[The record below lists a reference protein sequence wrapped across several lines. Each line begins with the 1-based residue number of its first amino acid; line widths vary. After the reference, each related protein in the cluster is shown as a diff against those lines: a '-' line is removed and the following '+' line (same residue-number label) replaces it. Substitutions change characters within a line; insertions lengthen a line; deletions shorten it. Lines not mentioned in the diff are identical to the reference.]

1 MTVEN
6 SITTV
11 SKLVG
16 KAPVRSK
23 IERNTNPRKK
33 KKKQFNQ
40 GFKSRFKKKKKKK
53 ETQIEKLKELYI
65 GNNSAIL
72 SIYLSCLFCVKE
84 CCVMAQNSASLVM
97 CKKDL

>member
-33 KKKQFNQ
+33 KRNNSIKVLSQ
-40 GFKSRFKKKKKKK
+40 GLKKKKK
-53 ETQIEKLKELYI
+53 
-65 GNNSAIL
+65 GNTN
-72 SIYLSCLFCVKE
+72 
-84 CCVMAQNSASLVM
+84 
-97 CKKDL
+97 

>member
-1 MTVEN
+1 MEN

-33 KKKQFNQ
+33 KKETIQ
-40 GFKSRFKKKKKKK
+40 SRF
-53 ETQIEKLKELYI
+53 
-65 GNNSAIL
+65 
-72 SIYLSCLFCVKE
+72 
-84 CCVMAQNSASLVM
+84 
-97 CKKDL
+97 

>member
-1 MTVEN
+1 MKE
-6 SITTV
+6 IQIQE
-11 SKLVG
+11 K
-16 KAPVRSK
+16 
-23 IERNTNPRKK
+23 EK

-40 GFKSRFKKKKKKK
+40 GFKSRFKKKKKE
-53 ETQIEKLKELYI
+53 ETQIEKLKEIYI

-97 CKKDL
+97 CKKDLWMYLSFKFIERVFVPLL

>member
-1 MTVEN
+1 MILAVSQRLKLTAEN

-33 KKKQFNQ
+33 EKRKQFSQ
-40 GFKSRFKKKKKKK
+40 GYKSRFFFFLKKGS
-53 ETQIEKLKELYI
+53 T
-65 GNNSAIL
+65 N
-72 SIYLSCLFCVKE
+72 
-84 CCVMAQNSASLVM
+84 
-97 CKKDL
+97 

>member
-1 MTVEN
+1 MIPAVSQRLKLTAEN

-33 KKKQFNQ
+33 EKRKQFSQ
-40 GFKSRFKKKKKKK
+40 GYKSRFFFMKKKRKH
-53 ETQIEKLKELYI
+53 KLKEIYI
-65 GNNSAIL
+65 GNNSTIL
-72 SIYLSCLFCVKE
+72 SYNK
-84 CCVMAQNSASLVM
+84 
-97 CKKDL
+97 

>member
-1 MTVEN
+1 MIPAVSQRLKLTAEN

-33 KKKQFNQ
+33 EKRKQFSQ
-40 GFKSRFKKKKKKK
+40 GYKSRFFFKKKKK
-53 ETQIEKLKELYI
+53 EAQIER
-65 GNNSAIL
+65 N
-72 SIYLSCLFCVKE
+72 IYRKQFSNPII
-84 CCVMAQNSASLVM
+84 Q
-97 CKKDL
+97 

>member
-1 MTVEN
+1 MIPAVPQRLKLTAEN

-33 KKKQFNQ
+33 K
-40 GFKSRFKKKKKKK
+40 
-53 ETQIEKLKELYI
+53 
-65 GNNSAIL
+65 GNNSIKVL
-72 SIYLSCLFCVKE
+72 SQGFFFFF
-84 CCVMAQNSASLVM
+84 
-97 CKKDL
+97 

>member
-1 MTVEN
+1 MIPTVSQRLKLTMEN

-33 KKKQFNQ
+33 KRRKQFSQ
-40 GFKSRFKKKKKKK
+40 GFKSRFKKNKK
-53 ETQIEKLKELYI
+53 
-65 GNNSAIL
+65 
-72 SIYLSCLFCVKE
+72 
-84 CCVMAQNSASLVM
+84 
-97 CKKDL
+97 

>member
-1 MTVEN
+1 MIPAVSQRLKLTAEN
-6 SITTV
+6 SITRV

-33 KKKQFNQ
+33 EKRKQFSQ
-40 GFKSRFKKKKKKK
+40 GYKSRFFFFCLKKRKH
-53 ETQIEKLKELYI
+53 KLKEIYI

-72 SIYLSCLFCVKE
+72 SYNK
-84 CCVMAQNSASLVM
+84 
-97 CKKDL
+97 

>member
-33 KKKQFNQ
+33 KKGNNSIKVLSQ
-40 GFKSRFKKKKKKK
+40 GLKKKKKKRRK
-53 ETQIEKLKELYI
+53 HKLK
-65 GNNSAIL
+65 N
-72 SIYLSCLFCVKE
+72 
-84 CCVMAQNSASLVM
+84 
-97 CKKDL
+97 

>member
-1 MTVEN
+1 MIPAVSQRLKLIAKN

-33 KKKQFNQ
+33 
-40 GFKSRFKKKKKKK
+40 
-53 ETQIEKLKELYI
+53 EE
-65 GNNSAIL
+65 
-72 SIYLSCLFCVKE
+72 
-84 CCVMAQNSASLVM
+84 
-97 CKKDL
+97 

>member
-1 MTVEN
+1 MIPAVSQRLKLIAEN

-33 KKKQFNQ
+33 EEWNNSVKVLSQGLKKKKQKGNTNW
-40 GFKSRFKKKKKKK
+40 K
-53 ETQIEKLKELYI
+53 IER
-65 GNNSAIL
+65 N
-72 SIYLSCLFCVKE
+72 IYRKQFSNPII
-84 CCVMAQNSASLVM
+84 Q
-97 CKKDL
+97 

>member
-1 MTVEN
+1 MIPAVSQRLKLTSEN

-33 KKKQFNQ
+33 EKRKQFSQ
-40 GFKSRFKKKKKKK
+40 GYKSRFF
-53 ETQIEKLKELYI
+53 
-65 GNNSAIL
+65 S
-72 SIYLSCLFCVKE
+72 FFFFV
-84 CCVMAQNSASLVM
+84 
-97 CKKDL
+97 

>member
-1 MTVEN
+1 MIPAVSQRLKLTAEN

-16 KAPVRSK
+16 KAPVRRK

-33 KKKQFNQ
+33 EKRKQFSQ
-40 GFKSRFKKKKKKK
+40 GYKSRFFFKKKKRKH
-53 ETQIEKLKELYI
+53 KLKEIYI

-72 SIYLSCLFCVKE
+72 SYNK
-84 CCVMAQNSASLVM
+84 
-97 CKKDL
+97 